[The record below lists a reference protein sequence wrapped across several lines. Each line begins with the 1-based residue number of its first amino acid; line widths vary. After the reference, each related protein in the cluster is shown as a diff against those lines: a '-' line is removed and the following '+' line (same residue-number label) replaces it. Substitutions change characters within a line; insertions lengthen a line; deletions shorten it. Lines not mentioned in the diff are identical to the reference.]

1 MKKIES
7 LVVGAIL
14 PLCFLCAP
22 GLLTIIG
29 IWMIYNV
36 DPLIGLVIGFIGCA
50 GAGWGY
56 PLAIEEIKKIKEIK
70 KNN

>member
-7 LVVGAIL
+7 LVEGAIL

-36 DPLIGLVIGFIGCA
+36 NPLIGLVIGFIGCA

-56 PLAIEEIKKIKEIK
+56 PLAIEEIKKIKKIK

>member
-7 LVVGAIL
+7 LVEAMFV
-14 PLCFLCAP
+14 LCFLCAP
-22 GLLTIIG
+22 ALLTIIG

-36 DPLIGLVIGFIGCA
+36 DLLIGLVICFIGCA
-50 GAGWGY
+50 GAGWAY
-56 PLAIEEIKKIKEIK
+56 PHTVEEFKKIE

>member
-7 LVVGAIL
+7 LVEGAIL

-36 DPLIGLVIGFIGCA
+36 DPLIGLVIGLIGCA
-50 GAGWGY
+50 GAEFAY
-56 PLAIEEIKKIKEIK
+56 PRALEKIKETIK
-70 KNN
+70 

>member
-7 LVVGAIL
+7 LVEVIFAS
-14 PLCFLCAP
+14 CFLFAP
-22 GLLTIIG
+22 LLLMIIG
-29 IWMIYNV
+29 ILMIYNV

-56 PLAIEEIKKIKEIK
+56 PRAIEEIKKLRKTTK
-70 KNN
+70 

>member
-7 LVVGAIL
+7 LVGGAIL

-29 IWMIYNV
+29 MWMIYNV
-36 DPLIGLVIGFIGCA
+36 DPLIGLVIGLIGCA
-50 GAGWGY
+50 GAGFAY
-56 PLAIEEIKKIKEIK
+56 PRALEEIKEIK
-70 KNN
+70 ENN

>member
-7 LVVGAIL
+7 LVEGAIL

-36 DPLIGLVIGFIGCA
+36 DPLIGLVIGLIGCA
-50 GAGWGY
+50 GAGFAY
-56 PLAIEEIKKIKEIK
+56 PRALEKIKEIK
-70 KNN
+70 ENN

>member
-1 MKKIES
+1 MKKIET
-7 LVVGAIL
+7 LVGGAIL

-36 DPLIGLVIGFIGCA
+36 DLLIGLVIGFIGCA
-50 GAGWGY
+50 GAVWGY
-56 PLAIEEIKKIKEIK
+56 PRTIEEIKKLRKTTK
-70 KNN
+70 

>member
-7 LVVGAIL
+7 LVEVIFAA
-14 PLCFLCAP
+14 CFLFAP
-22 GLLTIIG
+22 LLLMIIG

-36 DPLIGLVIGFIGCA
+36 DLLIGLVIAFIGCA

-56 PLAIEEIKKIKEIK
+56 PRTIL
-70 KNN
+70 

>member
-7 LVVGAIL
+7 LVGGAIL

-36 DPLIGLVIGFIGCA
+36 DPLIGLVIGLIGCA
-50 GAGWGY
+50 GSGFAY
-56 PLAIEEIKKIKEIK
+56 PRALEEIKEIK
-70 KNN
+70 ENN

>member
-7 LVVGAIL
+7 LVEAIFATCFFFA
-14 PLCFLCAP
+14 PL
-22 GLLTIIG
+22 LLMIIG

-36 DPLIGLVIGFIGCA
+36 DLLIGLVIGFIGCA

-56 PLAIEEIKKIKEIK
+56 PRTIEEIKKLR
-70 KNN
+70 N

>member
-1 MKKIES
+1 MKNMES
-7 LVVGAIL
+7 LVGGAIL

-22 GLLTIIG
+22 ALLTIIG

-36 DPLIGLVIGFIGCA
+36 DLLTGLVIGFIGCA

-56 PLAIEEIKKIKEIK
+56 PRTIEEIKKLRKTTK
-70 KNN
+70 

>member
-7 LVVGAIL
+7 LVEVKIL

-36 DPLIGLVIGFIGCA
+36 DLLIGLVIGFIGCA

-56 PLAIEEIKKIKEIK
+56 TRTIEEFKKLRKTTK
-70 KNN
+70 

>member
-7 LVVGAIL
+7 LVERAIS

-36 DPLIGLVIGFIGCA
+36 DLLIGLVIGFIGCA

-56 PLAIEEIKKIKEIK
+56 PCAIEEIKKLRKTTK
-70 KNN
+70 

>member
-7 LVVGAIL
+7 LVGGAIL

-29 IWMIYNV
+29 IWMMYNV
-36 DPLIGLVIGFIGCA
+36 NPLIGLVIGFIGCA

-56 PLAIEEIKKIKEIK
+56 PLAIEEIKGIK

>member
-7 LVVGAIL
+7 LVEVIFAA
-14 PLCFLCAP
+14 CFLFAP
-22 GLLTIIG
+22 LLLMIIG

-36 DPLIGLVIGFIGCA
+36 DLLIGLVIGFIGCA

-56 PLAIEEIKKIKEIK
+56 PRTVEEIKKIK

>member
-1 MKKIES
+1 MKKIKS

-36 DPLIGLVIGFIGCA
+36 DLLIGLVIGFIGCA
-50 GAGWGY
+50 GAGFAY
-56 PLAIEEIKKIKEIK
+56 PRALEEIKEIK
-70 KNN
+70 ENN

>member
-7 LVVGAIL
+7 LVEVIF
-14 PLCFLCAP
+14 PTCFLCAP

-36 DPLIGLVIGFIGCA
+36 DPLIGLVIGLIGCA
-50 GAGWGY
+50 GAWFAY
-56 PLAIEEIKKIKEIK
+56 PRALEEINEIKE
-70 KNN
+70 NN

>member
-7 LVVGAIL
+7 LVEVIFAA
-14 PLCFLCAP
+14 CFLFAP
-22 GLLTIIG
+22 LLLMIIG

-36 DPLIGLVIGFIGCA
+36 CPLIGLLIGLIGCA

-56 PLAIEEIKKIKEIK
+56 PRTIEEIKKLRKTIK
-70 KNN
+70 

>member
-7 LVVGAIL
+7 LVGGAIL

-22 GLLTIIG
+22 VLLTIIG

-36 DPLIGLVIGFIGCA
+36 DLLIGLVIGFIGFT
-50 GAGWGY
+50 GAVFECG
-56 PLAIEEIKKIKEIK
+56 LILEEIEKIKTTK
-70 KNN
+70 

>member
-7 LVVGAIL
+7 LVEVIFAA
-14 PLCFLCAP
+14 CFLFAP
-22 GLLTIIG
+22 LLLMIIG

-36 DPLIGLVIGFIGCA
+36 DLLIGLVIGFIGCA

-56 PLAIEEIKKIKEIK
+56 PLAIEEIKKIKKI
-70 KNN
+70 N

>member
-7 LVVGAIL
+7 LVEAIFATCFFFA
-14 PLCFLCAP
+14 PL
-22 GLLTIIG
+22 LLMIIG

-36 DPLIGLVIGFIGCA
+36 DLLIGLVIGFIGCA

-56 PLAIEEIKKIKEIK
+56 PRTIEEIKKLRKTTK
-70 KNN
+70 

>member
-7 LVVGAIL
+7 LVGGAIL

-36 DPLIGLVIGFIGCA
+36 DPLIGLLIGLIGCA
-50 GAGWGY
+50 GAGFAY
-56 PLAIEEIKKIKEIK
+56 TRALEEIKEIK
-70 KNN
+70 ENN

>member
-7 LVVGAIL
+7 LVEVIFAA
-14 PLCFLCAP
+14 CFLFAP
-22 GLLTIIG
+22 LLLMIIG

-36 DPLIGLVIGFIGCA
+36 NPLIGLVIGLIGCA

-56 PLAIEEIKKIKEIK
+56 PHTIEEFKKIK

>member
-7 LVVGAIL
+7 LVEGAIL

-36 DPLIGLVIGFIGCA
+36 NPLIGLVIGFIGCA
-50 GAGWGY
+50 GAGFAY
-56 PLAIEEIKKIKEIK
+56 PRALEEIKEIK
-70 KNN
+70 ENN

>member
-7 LVVGAIL
+7 LVEVIFAA
-14 PLCFLCAP
+14 CFLFAP
-22 GLLTIIG
+22 LLLMIIG

-36 DPLIGLVIGFIGCA
+36 DPLIGLVIGLIGCA

-56 PLAIEEIKKIKEIK
+56 PRTIEEIKKLRKTTK
-70 KNN
+70 